1 MIHLNDLR
9 RRSPAGGKYDWTS
22 CNPQSAIRNPQ
33 SKAVVDF
40 NPFSGH
46 YRQPLFP
53 AAINARIDFP
63 KTRGDMIQESLVQ
76 TATLNQLAELDQYNH
91 WIYENISDAL
101 GRRVLE
107 VGSGMG
113 NITQFLCAG
122 GREVTATDIVPAY
135 RNALKRLFSDN
146 PRVRVEIFDLTAKAP
161 DAFIADPFD
170 SIVCLNVLEHI
181 EDDLF
186 ALAQM
191 RDSLAPAGKLALLVP
206 AHRLLYGAFDRAIGH
221 FRRYEKHELAGK
233 LEKTGFAVRE
243 MKFFSLV
250 AALPWLINGRL
261 LKRDYIP
268 TGQANLANSLVPLL
282 KLERLI
288 GPPCGL
294 SLIAIAQK

>member
-1 MIHLNDLR
+1 M
-9 RRSPAGGKYDWTS
+9 A
-22 CNPQSAIRNPQ
+22 
-33 SKAVVDF
+33 
-40 NPFSGH
+40 
-46 YRQPLFP
+46 
-53 AAINARIDFP
+53 
-63 KTRGDMIQESLVQ
+63 QESLAL
-76 TATLNQLAELDQYNH
+76 TATLNQLAELDRYNH
-91 WIYENISDAL
+91 WIYEHISHAL
-101 GRRVLE
+101 GERVLE

-146 PRVRVEIFDLTAKAP
+146 PRVRVEKFDLTAKAP

-191 RDSLAPAGKLALLVP
+191 RDSLASSGKLALLVP

-221 FRRYEKHELAGK
+221 FCRYEKHELAGK

-268 TGQANLANSLVPLL
+268 TGQANLANLLVPLL

>member
-1 MIHLNDLR
+1 M
-9 RRSPAGGKYDWTS
+9 GE
-22 CNPQSAIRNPQ
+22 
-33 SKAVVDF
+33 
-40 NPFSGH
+40 
-46 YRQPLFP
+46 
-53 AAINARIDFP
+53 
-63 KTRGDMIQESLVQ
+63 ESLAL
-76 TATLNQLAELDQYNH
+76 TATLNQLAELDRYNH
-91 WIYENISDAL
+91 WIYEHISHAL

-107 VGSGMG
+107 VGSGTG

-122 GREVTATDIVPAY
+122 GCEVMATDVVQSY
-135 RNALKRLFSDN
+135 RNELERLFCDYPN
-146 PRVRVEIFDLTAKAP
+146 VRVGKFDLTARAP
-161 DAFIADPFD
+161 DAFVADPFD

-191 RDSLAPAGKLALLVP
+191 RNSLAPGGNLALLVP
-206 AHRLLYGAFDRAIGH
+206 AHRLLYGAFDRAVGH
-221 FRRYEKHELAGK
+221 FRRYEKRELAGK

-250 AALPWLINGRL
+250 ATLPWLINGRL

-268 TGQANLANSLVPLL
+268 TGQANLANRLVSLL